1 MAENDLNHLNY
12 GHYGLAAFDLES
24 RDWTFARDG
33 TAVTLKQI
41 TIYHEGEASTE
52 VVPAATHYPSI
63 ALSTRNTDANGNV
76 QNLLRNHPEI
86 VPASDLLTDLAVTSA
101 AVLSTASIYD
111 PLVGELL
118 SLGSVTSGRK
128 RTEDS
133 KRRKSDSFSETE
145 NPRRIVATVAGEAG
159 NVLRLAL
166 FYKATHGWGDDRS
179 IWLKGETLKDTESGY
194 WNDDAAP
201 IQQVCFAQSEEKST
215 LLAVRLPIRTVL
227 FRPTYSRQRTRP
239 ATRSVHYD
247 LPSSL
252 IDAHPI
258 LSLGIE
264 ESGGSPHADVTFN
277 PEFQLQFAVVDTSA
291 TWSIWEIEKG
301 RKGDKYSMSRSTG
314 GYITS
319 LEDADLTG
327 EDGWARVLWVGD
339 VNTILVCNR
348 RHLSIIDITGGTSS
362 YLSCPTLFGHRSSD
376 WILDVK
382 RHPTTRGCFFLLT
395 STFLFLM
402 AVTTSSDPLGL
413 NSGEVG
419 AHILLSWNHFR
430 GAEDFTLHIS
440 VQMLR
445 QDGMR

>member
-1 MAENDLNHLNY
+1 MAETDLNHLNY
-12 GHYGLAAFDLES
+12 GHFGSATFDLES
-24 RDWTFARDG
+24 REWSFARDAA
-33 TAVTLKQI
+33 TITLKQI
-41 TIYHEGEASTE
+41 TIYHEGGASSE
-52 VVPAATHYPSI
+52 VVPAATHYPST
-63 ALSTRNTDANGNV
+63 ALSTRNTDANDDIKH
-76 QNLLRNHPEI
+76 LLRNHPEI
-86 VPASDLLTDLAVTSA
+86 VPASDLLYEFDVTSA
-101 AVLSTASIYD
+101 AVQSTASTYD
-111 PLVGELL
+111 PLVGELF

-128 RTEDS
+128 RTDDS
-133 KRRKSDSFSETE
+133 KSRKSDSFSKTE
-145 NPRRIVATVAGEAG
+145 NPRRIIATVTGEAG

-179 IWLKGETLKDTESGY
+179 IWLRGETLKDTESGY
-194 WNDDAAP
+194 WNGDAAP

-227 FRPTYSRQRTRP
+227 FRPRYSHQRTRP
-239 ATRSVHYD
+239 ATRSAHYD

-252 IDAHPI
+252 VDAHPI
-258 LSLGIE
+258 LSLDIE

-301 RKGDKYSMSRSTG
+301 RKGDKYSMSCSTQ
-314 GYITS
+314 GYIIP
-319 LEDADLTG
+319 LGDADLTG

-348 RHLSIIDITGGTSS
+348 RHLSIINITGGTSS
-362 YLSCPTLFGHRSSD
+362 YLSCPTMFGHRSSD

-382 RHPTTRGCFFLLT
+382 RHPTTRSCFFVLT
-395 STFLFLM
+395 SSFLFLM
-402 AVTTSSDPLGL
+402 AVTTPGNPLGL

-419 AHILLSWNHFR
+419 AHILLSWKHFR

-440 VQMLR
+440 VQMLEV
-445 QDGMR
+445 DGM